1 MPIVSAFFGIVIR
14 MYFYDDKQHRL
25 PHFHAECGGDRA
37 VFSIVDGEVLAGRL
51 PVNKMR
57 LVQAWI
63 EIHREDLLAD
73 WALAV
78 QGETVFPIDPLR

>member
-1 MPIVSAFFGIVIR
+1 MPIVSVFYGIVIR

-25 PHFHAECGGDRA
+25 PHFHAECSGDRA
-37 VFSIVDGEVLAGRL
+37 VFSIADGEVLAGHL
-51 PVNKMR
+51 PANKTR

-63 EIHREDLLAD
+63 EIHRDDLLAD
-73 WALAV
+73 WSLAV